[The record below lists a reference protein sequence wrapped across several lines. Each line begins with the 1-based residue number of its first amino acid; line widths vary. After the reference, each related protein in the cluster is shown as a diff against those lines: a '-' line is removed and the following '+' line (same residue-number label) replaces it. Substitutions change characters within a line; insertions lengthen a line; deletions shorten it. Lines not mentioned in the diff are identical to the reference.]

1 MAKQMLNIQTF
12 DKGLNSYLDPR
23 DIKATELSKAKNV
36 MFSRNGMIKTI
47 GRGVETGPTL
57 DGGMHRDTHGYGLFT
72 FESSY
77 NKGTGVPGSFE
88 FNPDVQFGT
97 FEFSEMFNLTPTDNT
112 ENYETGSYWYMYS
125 DGQGHIRVFI
135 DEGDEHSFDI
145 FDTTDEDHVREES
158 CKAVFHLADEAI
170 RISNAN
176 LNLNLRTK
184 NTWFG
189 VIKRENL
196 FSGATTSTDYN
207 FNGWVKLDND
217 IRKPLALGLK
227 THGDLASSNISDG
240 NGFYIKVFALANAG
254 SLDFTEDLDG
264 SDNLKYDIAATFIY
278 DGIQES
284 LPFVELE
291 KEILGSDASG
301 VSDNSAID
309 SATDDALSIQVMVNT
324 GFNPRVTG
332 GRIYYKKA
340 GSNDSFVLLCDIDF
354 EKGIR
359 ASLDN
364 AYTTGTAWD
373 GTAGVGAE
381 MISNSVILTT
391 KNIDTYSTL
400 TEWGERET
408 RVSIGCNGDNYPN
421 SISEG
426 YKTSAIVNRRAF
438 IANCKLYHKE
448 LSYGIPSGDSVRE
461 RDRIYYSGMCTK
473 NGVYME
479 AAFDCFPR
487 SNYIDVVKGDADEY
501 TTLIGYADRLLA
513 FKTNTL
519 YILNV
524 AGSPTEW
531 FLESQHQS
539 MGIKRPCQVIKTED
553 GVMWANSNGAY
564 VYTGGEVRT
573 TTAEDLSFGADIKN
587 LSINRVNSDKW
598 ISDDTN
604 MAVFYIY
611 KKRQFGVLATTKDI
625 NYDAVG
631 YIYDFTSNTWSSF
644 GKNTIFTNLVTDYN
658 QGGVSNF
665 IINRD
670 GDISWARN
678 VWSDGATELIVNGDF
693 TDTSSEIA
701 GGINNSQAG
710 DSDVVNYGFSTTH
723 PEEVG
728 IGTSLLSNYPQS
740 GDRMLVATLNDAVDT
755 TNWEC
760 SITHTIPVFL
770 KPVNTYVI
778 SLADIGGSKAHID
791 SLQNFDSWQ
800 PFNALDA
807 TLTVKLQQAD
817 GGGSP
822 HMIAE
827 TSVPERRDLQVG
839 GRSLMIPSITG
850 PEIID
855 GSPDEGELYQL
866 TFVFSYTDNDIDV
879 DYNGTTRIRFRFDD
893 LSVSKTGI
901 DNKQSRMYRFLNRN
915 FLQEANAEDN
925 FNIDK
930 NTLEII
936 TKDMD
941 FGQPGLK
948 KRIYA
953 VYITYKS
960 LKAQTTPVSYALDGV
975 SSDDDE
981 SNVFTNLTGNMVDT
995 TNTTTDTAEW
1005 KVGKFY
1011 PSSPLTCQSIR
1022 FRITNPTNN
1031 GALEINDIAV
1041 EHRITSRKVV

>member
-57 DGGMHRDTHGYGLFT
+57 VGGMHPDTHGYGLFT

-77 NKGTGVPGSFE
+77 NKGTGVPGSTTFQ
-88 FNPDVQFGT
+88 DGGT
-97 FEFSEMFNLTPTDNT
+97 FALSEMFNLTPTDNT

-135 DEGDEHSFDI
+135 DEGDEHSFEI
-145 FDTTDEDHVREES
+145 FETNDEDHVAEES

-196 FSGATTSTDYN
+196 FYGANIDTDYN
-207 FNGWVKLDND
+207 FNGWYKLDND
-217 IRKPLALGLK
+217 IKKPIALGFR
-227 THGDLASSNISDG
+227 TNVDLSGLSIDDG
-240 NGFYIKVFALANAG
+240 AGFYIKVFALANAG

-264 SDNLKYDIAATFIY
+264 SDDLKYDFAATFIY

-284 LPFVELE
+284 LPFVKLDQ
-291 KEILGSDASG
+291 EILGSNASG
-301 VSDNSAID
+301 VSDGTAID

-364 AYTTGTAWD
+364 AYTTGLAW
-373 GTAGVGAE
+373 AGDASVGAE

-408 RVSIGCNGDNYPN
+408 RVSIGCTGDNYTN

-448 LSYGIPSGDSVRE
+448 VAATGIPSGDSVRE

-611 KKRQFGVLATTKDI
+611 KKRQFGVLATTRNI

-693 TDTSSEIA
+693 TDTSDDIT
-701 GGINNSQAG
+701 GGNNYGQAG

-723 PEEVG
+723 PVESG
-728 IGTSLLSNYPQS
+728 IGASTLSNIPQQY
-740 GDRMLVATLNDAVDT
+740 DRMLVASLYDAVET
-755 TNWEC
+755 NNWEC

-778 SLADIGGSKAHID
+778 SLANIGGSKAHFSIPGG
-791 SLQNFDSWQ
+791 FDSWQ
-800 PFNALDA
+800 PFNIVDA
-807 TLTVKLQQAD
+807 TLTVKLQ
-817 GGGSP
+817 
-822 HMIAE
+822 
-827 TSVPERRDLQVG
+827 R
-839 GRSLMIPSITG
+839 
-850 PEIID
+850 
-855 GSPDEGELYQL
+855 
-866 TFVFSYTDNDIDV
+866 
-879 DYNGTTRIRFRFDD
+879 
-893 LSVSKTGI
+893 
-901 DNKQSRMYRFLNRN
+901 
-915 FLQEANAEDN
+915 
-925 FNIDK
+925 
-930 NTLEII
+930 
-936 TKDMD
+936 
-941 FGQPGLK
+941 
-948 KRIYA
+948 
-953 VYITYKS
+953 
-960 LKAQTTPVSYALDGV
+960 
-975 SSDDDE
+975 
-981 SNVFTNLTGNMVDT
+981 
-995 TNTTTDTAEW
+995 
-1005 KVGKFY
+1005 
-1011 PSSPLTCQSIR
+1011 
-1022 FRITNPTNN
+1022 
-1031 GALEINDIAV
+1031 
-1041 EHRITSRKVV
+1041 